1 MLGALAALLPAG
13 AAAQQSDAR
22 QRTTETIVADGL
34 AQLPAADA
42 KVFNQVMGELAA
54 TGSKG
59 VEMIAAMLVPAD
71 KGKNATF
78 EYALNGVVAYVT
90 DPAHEAL
97 RDDVRKGL
105 LAAIDRCG
113 DDANR
118 AFLFSQLQ
126 FCSTA
131 ADAAAMARYLDDPY
145 LAGYALR
152 ALVSTPG
159 TEALLLA
166 EAGKDDLTAARK
178 QALAYA
184 FAEKRLAAAEPFL
197 LTWLE
202 GADAQTAEQIYNAL
216 AACGSQASLKPLAA
230 AAAKTGYAGMTPA
243 LRTLTCACSQGS
255 PPQATPGP

>member
-118 AFLFSQLQ
+118 AFLFSKHC
-126 FCSTA
+126 CSPRP
-131 ADAAAMARYLDDPY
+131 ARTTLPPPANRRSPT
-145 LAGYALR
+145 L
-152 ALVSTPG
+152 
-159 TEALLLA
+159 
-166 EAGKDDLTAARK
+166 
-178 QALAYA
+178 
-184 FAEKRLAAAEPFL
+184 
-197 LTWLE
+197 
-202 GADAQTAEQIYNAL
+202 
-216 AACGSQASLKPLAA
+216 SLKSGLPL
-230 AAAKTGYAGMTPA
+230 PN
-243 LRTLTCACSQGS
+243 RFS
-255 PPQATPGP
+255 